1 MPRVILHLGMR
12 PWVFFVFS
20 VLLNFQASALEYAP
34 LGKSEASEFHFFQSN
49 PYLLYHTEIQSL
61 DPLPWI
67 KSDFNEFESLNNRAL
82 NMGPSENYYWMLFPL
97 KNESNETKNF
107 FVTLKN
113 SAINQIRYYYIKN
126 KEVIDSGITGD
137 NFAFQSR
144 PYQFCNFS
152 FPIQL
157 KAGEE
162 MCLLLELDKRNENF
176 FCAFDVS
183 DEGEFHQ
190 MEIRVYLIFGVF
202 VGLLLLSI
210 LLNLVLYVGIK
221 DKVHLIYSLYALS
234 NLLLILA
241 YDGLDF
247 QFIYPDNPFISNI
260 SRYVTT
266 SMTYILLFSLLKIFV
281 FEDKMK
287 VRINRL
293 KMAFQFAHLLVIFS
307 SILIFKFADDSAWQ
321 KIVLF
326 RFLSVLSLSSM
337 IVLIILAY
345 GRSREGSKQAQLFLL
360 AVTILFLGAIE
371 YTLNINGWITHLF
384 LFNIAIPGNLQL
396 FIVIEVVLVFI
407 AIAFR
412 FKKIRDESLLMSY
425 QLILAE
431 SKKKDEEIALIFNE
445 RKRISA
451 DLHDGI
457 GSILFGV
464 RMKIQTYLQ
473 SHDRSR
479 LDLEAVSNDLNI
491 MSSSLRRVVWRLQED
506 RPFDLI
512 LNDLLGK
519 AQFIFT
525 QKGVEFKTKIN
536 LNSTFVFKEEFK
548 RDFKFLFLEILSNA
562 SKYSNA
568 SEFTCHIEVTNS
580 DLNFLWLDSG
590 TDTADRRA
598 GGFGLM
604 NIAGRIKNW
613 NALRNEGAHPFDY
626 NIQFSLEMISE
637 V

>member
-1 MPRVILHLGMR
+1 M
-12 PWVFFVFS
+12 
-20 VLLNFQASALEYAP
+20 
-34 LGKSEASEFHFFQSN
+34 GKSEASEFHFFQSN
-49 PYLLYHTEIQSL
+49 PYLLYHPEIQSV

-67 KSDFNEFESLNNRAL
+67 KSDFNEFQPLNNRAL
-82 NMGPSENYYWMLFPL
+82 NMGPSQNYYWMLFPL

-137 NFAFQSR
+137 NFSFQSR

-157 KAGEE
+157 KGGEE

-190 MEIRVYLIFGVF
+190 MEIRVYLIFGLF

-281 FEDKMK
+281 FEDKMT

-293 KMAFQFAHLLVIFS
+293 KIVFQFAHLLVIFS
-307 SILIFKFADDSAWQ
+307 SILIFKFAVDSAWQ

-345 GRSREGSKQAQLFLL
+345 GRSREGRKQAQLFLL

-371 YTLNINGWITHLF
+371 YTLNINGWVTHLF
-384 LFNIAIPGNLQL
+384 LFNIAIPSNLQL

-479 LDLEAVSNDLNI
+479 LDLEAVSNDLNM

-512 LNDLLGK
+512 LNDLLAK

-525 QKGVEFKTKIN
+525 QKDVEFKTKIN

-568 SEFTCHIEVTNS
+568 SEFTCQIEVTNS
-580 DLNFLWLDSG
+580 ELNFLWLDSG
-590 TDTADRRA
+590 TDTEGRGA

-613 NALRNEGAHPFDY
+613 NALRNEGVHPFDY